1 MTRRRLFLFVEGNDD
16 ERFFAKVVVPLFE
29 SRYRSVHIVKFAC
42 MKRAS
47 VCRLVTGIRR
57 MKDDFLVF
65 ADIDNEPG
73 VKAKKHLLMERFCVL
88 DSREIIIIIR
98 EIESWYLA
106 GLDDAA
112 ERDLSLPHH
121 SSTDDLSKEYFN
133 SRIPRHFVSRIAFML
148 DILSRFSVPVACR
161 KNRSFHY
168 FATRYHLVPCD
179 TSADNRGE
187 SGGD

>member
-1 MTRRRLFLFVEGNDD
+1 MTGRRLFLFVEGNDD
-16 ERFFAKVVVPLFE
+16 ERFFAKVIVPLLE

-47 VCRLVTGIRR
+47 VCRLVTSVHR
-57 MKDDFLVF
+57 MKDDYLVF

-73 VKAKKHLLMERFCVL
+73 VKAKKHILMERFCVL
-88 DSREIIIIIR
+88 DSKDIIVIVR

-106 GLDDAA
+106 GLDEAA

-121 SSTDDLSKEYFN
+121 TSTDDLSKEYFN

-148 DILSRFSVPVACR
+148 EILGRFSARVACR

-168 FATRYHLVPCD
+168 FVTRYHLLPSD
-179 TSADNRGE
+179 AAPDDQGERGH
-187 SGGD
+187 G